1 MLYICKSNMSH
12 FMGGRDY
19 YFPNYFGGNKNTLL
33 REVFENIGFSWTSK
47 YLEGKK
53 THYTEELSE

>member
-1 MLYICKSNMSH
+1 MSH
-12 FMGGRDY
+12 FRGVEITAFQIILGG
-19 YFPNYFGGNKNTLL
+19 GKNTLL

-53 THYTEELSE
+53 NTLYGAII

>member
-1 MLYICKSNMSH
+1 MSH

-53 THYTEELSE
+53 THYTEQLSE

>member
-1 MLYICKSNMSH
+1 MSH
-12 FMGGRDY
+12 FRGLEITAFQIILGG
-19 YFPNYFGGNKNTLL
+19 KNTLF

-53 THYTEELSE
+53 THYTEQLSE